1 MSIFARVVVVSKSES
16 ASPAADYINNLILSN
31 DMSGGF
37 TLADSMYAAVLT
49 ARKEL
54 KVSKSKEGL
63 LAVVL
68 AAKGDEAVV
77 HSGAS
82 L

>member
-1 MSIFARVVVVSKSES
+1 MNTYIAIFNGRKLE
-16 ASPAADYINNLILSN
+16 LQ
-31 DMSGGF
+31 
-37 TLADSMYAAVLT
+37 ADSQYAAVLM

-54 KVSKSKEGL
+54 KVSKSREGL

-68 AAKGDEAVV
+68 VAQGDEAVV

-82 L
+82 I

>member
-1 MSIFARVVVVSKSES
+1 MNT
-16 ASPAADYINNLILSN
+16 YIAFFKGRQIELQ
-31 DMSGGF
+31 
-37 TLADSMYAAVLT
+37 ADSLYAAVLK

-54 KVSKSKEGL
+54 KVSKSGEGL
-63 LAVVL
+63 LGVVL

-77 HSGAS
+77 HRGDS

>member
-1 MSIFARVVVVSKSES
+1 MNTYIAIFNGRQLE
-16 ASPAADYINNLILSN
+16 LQ
-31 DMSGGF
+31 
-37 TLADSMYAAVLT
+37 ADSMYAAVVM

-54 KVSKSKEGL
+54 KVSKSMEGL

-68 AAKGDEAVV
+68 VAKGDEAVV
-77 HSGAS
+77 HSGDS

>member
-1 MSIFARVVVVSKSES
+1 MNT
-16 ASPAADYINNLILSN
+16 YIAFFNGRQLELQ
-31 DMSGGF
+31 
-37 TLADSMYAAVLT
+37 ADSMYTAVLM

-54 KVSKSKEGL
+54 KVSKSKQGL

>member
-1 MSIFARVVVVSKSES
+1 MNT
-16 ASPAADYINNLILSN
+16 YIAFFNGRELKVQ
-31 DMSGGF
+31 
-37 TLADSMYAAVLT
+37 ADSMYAAVLT

-54 KVSKSKEGL
+54 EVSKSKQGL

-68 AAKGDEAVV
+68 GSKGGEATV

>member
-1 MSIFARVVVVSKSES
+1 MSTYIAIFRGRQIRVK
-16 ASPAADYINNLILSN
+16 
-31 DMSGGF
+31 
-37 TLADSMYAAVLT
+37 ADSQYAAVLM

-54 KVSKSKEGL
+54 KVSKSNEGL

-68 AAKGDEAVV
+68 VAQGGEAVV

-82 L
+82 I

>member
-1 MSIFARVVVVSKSES
+1 MNT
-16 ASPAADYINNLILSN
+16 YIAFFNGRRLELQ
-31 DMSGGF
+31 
-37 TLADSMYAAVLT
+37 ADSMYAAVLM

-63 LAVVL
+63 LAVAL

>member
-1 MSIFARVVVVSKSES
+1 MNT
-16 ASPAADYINNLILSN
+16 YIAFFNGRQLELQ
-31 DMSGGF
+31 
-37 TLADSMYAAVLT
+37 ADSMYAAVLM

-63 LAVVL
+63 LAVAL

-77 HSGAS
+77 HSGDS

>member
-1 MSIFARVVVVSKSES
+1 MNT
-16 ASPAADYINNLILSN
+16 YIAFFNGRELKVQ
-31 DMSGGF
+31 
-37 TLADSMYAAVLT
+37 ADSMYAAVLM

-54 KVSKSKEGL
+54 KVSKSKQGL

-68 AAKGDEAVV
+68 AAKDGEAVV

>member
-1 MSIFARVVVVSKSES
+1 MNT
-16 ASPAADYINNLILSN
+16 YIAFFNGRQLELQ
-31 DMSGGF
+31 
-37 TLADSMYAAVLT
+37 ADSMYAAVLM

-54 KVSKSKEGL
+54 KVSKSREGL
-63 LAVVL
+63 LAVAL

-77 HSGAS
+77 HSGDS

>member
-1 MSIFARVVVVSKSES
+1 MNTYIAIFNGRRLE
-16 ASPAADYINNLILSN
+16 LQ
-31 DMSGGF
+31 
-37 TLADSMYAAVLT
+37 ADSMYAAVLM

-63 LAVVL
+63 LAVAL

-77 HSGAS
+77 HSGDS

>member
-1 MSIFARVVVVSKSES
+1 MNT
-16 ASPAADYINNLILSN
+16 YIAFFNGRQLKLE
-31 DMSGGF
+31 
-37 TLADSMYAAVLT
+37 ADSQYAAVLM

-63 LAVVL
+63 LSVVL
-68 AAKGDEAVV
+68 VAQGAEAVV
-77 HSGAS
+77 HSTAS

>member
-1 MSIFARVVVVSKSES
+1 MNT
-16 ASPAADYINNLILSN
+16 YIAFFNGRRLELQ
-31 DMSGGF
+31 
-37 TLADSMYAAVLT
+37 ADSMYAAVLM

-54 KVSKSKEGL
+54 KVSKSREGL

>member
-1 MSIFARVVVVSKSES
+1 MNTYIAIFNGRQIRVK
-16 ASPAADYINNLILSN
+16 
-31 DMSGGF
+31 
-37 TLADSMYAAVLT
+37 ADSQYAAVLT

>member
-1 MSIFARVVVVSKSES
+1 MNTCIAFFNGRQLE
-16 ASPAADYINNLILSN
+16 LQ
-31 DMSGGF
+31 
-37 TLADSMYAAVLT
+37 ADSKYAAVIT

-54 KVSKSKEGL
+54 KVSKSREGL

-77 HSGAS
+77 HSVDS

>member
-1 MSIFARVVVVSKSES
+1 MHT
-16 ASPAADYINNLILSN
+16 YIAFFNGRQLELQ
-31 DMSGGF
+31 
-37 TLADSMYAAVLT
+37 ADSQYAAVLM

-68 AAKGDEAVV
+68 AAKGGEAVV
-77 HSGAS
+77 DSGAS

>member
-1 MSIFARVVVVSKSES
+1 MNT
-16 ASPAADYINNLILSN
+16 YIAFFNGRQLELQ
-31 DMSGGF
+31 
-37 TLADSMYAAVLT
+37 ADSMYAAVLT

-68 AAKGDEAVV
+68 AAKGDEAVD

>member
-1 MSIFARVVVVSKSES
+1 MNTYIAIFNGRQLE
-16 ASPAADYINNLILSN
+16 LQ
-31 DMSGGF
+31 
-37 TLADSMYAAVLT
+37 ADSQYEAVLT

-54 KVSKSKEGL
+54 KISKSKEGL

-68 AAKGDEAVV
+68 AAKGAP
-77 HSGAS
+77 

>member
-1 MSIFARVVVVSKSES
+1 MNTYIAIFNGRRLE
-16 ASPAADYINNLILSN
+16 LQ
-31 DMSGGF
+31 
-37 TLADSMYAAVLT
+37 ADSMYAAVLT
-49 ARKEL
+49 SRKEL

-77 HSGAS
+77 HSGDS

>member
-1 MSIFARVVVVSKSES
+1 MNT
-16 ASPAADYINNLILSN
+16 YIAFFNGRQLELQ
-31 DMSGGF
+31 
-37 TLADSMYAAVLT
+37 ADSMYTAVLM

-63 LAVVL
+63 LAVAL

>member
-1 MSIFARVVVVSKSES
+1 MNTYIAIFNGRQLE
-16 ASPAADYINNLILSN
+16 LQ
-31 DMSGGF
+31 
-37 TLADSMYAAVLT
+37 ADSQYAAVLM

-68 AAKGDEAVV
+68 AAKDGEAVV